1 MKKYK
6 LDIELFLGYT
16 CPGIPVTED
25 LSVEVDFSDEE
36 VATIRQLVN
45 NYTGDLGAGL
55 MPVLNDAPALQ
66 ERVTKAINQRIYD
79 FHIIYGLRNDY
90 FCIDDDERYR
100 LFEQDLANGTFVP
113 DEFIKDSFW
122 FDEVP
127 DNNDD
132 LFDLWREWEE
142 GTLSKK
148 GAAWAISRYP
158 DIVDGLE
165 LDNDQDYICFIPE
178 AFKRLP

>member
-6 LDIELFLGYT
+6 LDFELFQGYT

-25 LSVEVDFSDEE
+25 LSVEVEFSDEE

-55 MPVLNDAPALQ
+55 MPVLDDAPSLQ
-66 ERVTKAINQRIYD
+66 ERVTNAIAESIYD
-79 FHIIYGLRNDY
+79 FYIIDGLRNDY
-90 FCIDDDERYR
+90 FNIDNDERYR

-113 DEFIKDSFW
+113 DGFIEDSLW
-122 FDEVP
+122 FDEIP

-132 LFDLWREWEE
+132 LFYLWKEWE
-142 GTLSKK
+142 SKAFSEK
-148 GAAWAISRYP
+148 GADWAISRYP
-158 DIVDGLE
+158 DIVVGFY
-165 LDNDQDYICFIPE
+165 LDDDQDYICFIPE
-178 AFKRLP
+178 AFKCLQ